1 MPPAE
6 NYQSRLSTFER
17 DRTRV
22 ERRFRLVGNFR
33 VLMLLLGIGIAGVA
47 FGPGWISA
55 WWLLAPIAVSIP
67 LAILHDRVEQQR
79 SRAARAVSWYERA
92 LARIA
97 GKWIGA
103 GNQGERFRDPRHVY
117 ADDLDLFGRG
127 SLFELLSTARTAA
140 GESTLARWLLAPG
153 ERAEVIARQ
162 QSVAELRERPALR
175 EDLALVGEDIRAAVD
190 SDALAHWGS
199 RPPVRFFRGARA
211 IAFAL
216 SVLCVATLALWLAE
230 LLPLTPFFVVLLFE
244 ILYTM
249 AVRDGV
255 REIVAAMAAPGRDL
269 RLMRALVE
277 RLEREPFSSPALD
290 KLRRSFE
297 THRVP
302 ASRAIRKLSGMMER
316 IDSARLHMFF
326 RITAA
331 PLLWIPQFAMAVEAW
346 RLDYGAH
353 IGEWVA
359 AIGEFEALGS
369 LATFAYERPAAV
381 FPDVAE
387 EPDPVIDAVQMH
399 HPLIAPAVSVPNDVK
414 IGGELRLWIVSG
426 SNMSGK
432 STLLR
437 AAGLNAVLAWAG
449 APVTCARLRVSRLSI
464 GASLRA
470 VDSLADNRSRFYAEI
485 ERLRDIVNLARA
497 GKPTLFLLD
506 ELLSGT
512 NSHDRRIGAEALVR
526 GLVERGAIG
535 MVTTHDLALAAI
547 AETLGP
553 RAINVHFE
561 DHIEGGEIRFD
572 YRLHPG
578 VVTRSNALDLMRAVG
593 LDV

>member
-1 MPPAE
+1 LPPAE

>member
-1 MPPAE
+1 
-6 NYQSRLSTFER
+6 
-17 DRTRV
+17 
-22 ERRFRLVGNFR
+22 
-33 VLMLLLGIGIAGVA
+33 
-47 FGPGWISA
+47 
-55 WWLLAPIAVSIP
+55 
-67 LAILHDRVEQQR
+67 
-79 SRAARAVSWYERA
+79 
-92 LARIA
+92 
-97 GKWIGA
+97 
-103 GNQGERFRDPRHVY
+103 
-117 ADDLDLFGRG
+117 
-127 SLFELLSTARTAA
+127 
-140 GESTLARWLLAPG
+140 
-153 ERAEVIARQ
+153 VIARQ